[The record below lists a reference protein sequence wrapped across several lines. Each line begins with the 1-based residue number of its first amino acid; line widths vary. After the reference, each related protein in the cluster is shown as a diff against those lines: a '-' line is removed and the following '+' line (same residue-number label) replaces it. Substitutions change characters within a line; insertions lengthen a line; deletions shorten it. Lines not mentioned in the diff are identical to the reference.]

1 MSVSPLGLYRGDSR
15 RTRKLRPGDSS
26 SVRMSCKRFVIF
38 RREKVLAPEL
48 KRSSGWLLGP
58 ALGPLFPIRAREGR
72 FVGIIERIHY
82 FGVEPRD
89 LSEGD
94 EAFAFEGLLLIDL

>member
-1 MSVSPLGLYRGDSR
+1 
-15 RTRKLRPGDSS
+15 
-26 SVRMSCKRFVIF
+26 MSCKRFVIF